1 MPTDNLNIE
10 ALLDFSTQQDDLIKG
25 HQKEMQ
31 QVLRNKEQLRT
42 ALALEHAQKL
52 TLEQEKAELIRQIEQ
67 LKAEK
72 AQLLAENK
80 ELKERPNIVPSS
92 HPRIVRRYMQIIST
106 CMRPWNMMYWTALYV
121 SNGRMELRSPSH
133 TALHRM

>member
-1 MPTDNLNIE
+1 MPNDELNIK
-10 ALLDFSTQQDDLIKG
+10 ALIDFSTQQDDLIKG

-80 ELKERPNIVPSS
+80 ELKERPNIVTSQYIEKQTIGKQYHVSLTAPARSA
-92 HPRIVRRYMQIIST
+92 RRKLNTNDQT
-106 CMRPWNMMYWTALYV
+106 QLPLWNNATSM
-121 SNGRMELRSPSH
+121 
-133 TALHRM
+133 

>member
-1 MPTDNLNIE
+1 
-10 ALLDFSTQQDDLIKG
+10 
-25 HQKEMQ
+25 MQ

-42 ALALEHAQKL
+42 ALALEHEQKR

-80 ELKERPNIVPSS
+80 ELRERPNIVTSQYIEKQTIAKQYRVSLTAPARSA
-92 HPRIVRRYMQIIST
+92 RRKLNTNDQT
-106 CMRPWNMMYWTALYV
+106 QLPLWNNATSM
-121 SNGRMELRSPSH
+121 
-133 TALHRM
+133 

>member
-10 ALLDFSTQQDDLIKG
+10 ALLDFSNQQDDLIKG

-31 QVLRNKEQLRT
+31 QVLRNKEQLRA
-42 ALALEHAQKL
+42 ALALEHAQKR

-80 ELKERPNIVPSS
+80 ELRERPNIVTEQYIENQTIGKQYRVSLTAPARSA
-92 HPRIVRRYMQIIST
+92 RRKLNTNDQT
-106 CMRPWNMMYWTALYV
+106 QLPLWNNATSM
-121 SNGRMELRSPSH
+121 
-133 TALHRM
+133 